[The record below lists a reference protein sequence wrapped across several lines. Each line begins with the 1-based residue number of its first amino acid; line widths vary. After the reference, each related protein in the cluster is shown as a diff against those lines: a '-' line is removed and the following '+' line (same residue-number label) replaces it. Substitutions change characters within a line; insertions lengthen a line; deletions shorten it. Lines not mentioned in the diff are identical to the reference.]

1 MFDFMSYE
9 RSLPDCVRNGL
20 RCPQGG
26 LVQTKNATTTEE
38 QKAEDARVDDMWN
51 KDPAAE
57 EAAREKKTHEEK
69 IKKAKWGQ

>member
-1 MFDFMSYE
+1 M
-9 RSLPDCVRNGL
+9 
-20 RCPQGG
+20 
-26 LVQTKNATTTEE
+26 QTKNATTTEE

-69 IKKAKWGQ
+69 N